1 MESSARPSVLSP
13 GQGVGVHTGLEPVLA
28 AEESDIDGGQRQA
41 RLQLHAN
48 ATVNSAMVSATV
60 AAALVL
66 LLWHRLPTPAVV
78 AWVLALAGA
87 LGWRLWLGRQ
97 LRRQLAAG
105 DGLVDALAG
114 DVWRSVYA
122 SFLLHGLVWAVVGPG
137 LVAVAPPTEV
147 QLVVFAIVC
156 LAGGAFL
163 VTAFDL
169 RAALWFGLP
178 ALLPTLLATAWWH
191 PTKRPMLFLVALFVV
206 SVFLAARRVAHAL
219 SEIVQLRAREAQR
232 AREARHLAQAAEV
245 ARAHAA
251 EQHLLLTRLLATTS
265 QGCWFIDNAG
275 CTTDVNLALCALL
288 GRTREE
294 LLGRPVLDFFA
305 EKDQASLKAQARTL
319 DQGQTATSELLV
331 ERPDGVRRHVRCDA
345 TPLLNNA
352 GQRIGAVALFS
363 DLTAYVQTE
372 QRLRTYEVVTNAI
385 TDLVS
390 VIDETRVYRL
400 VNDAWCRSTGHRR
413 ENAEGHSVQA
423 LMSHLVNT
431 EHHDLLGEAVL
442 GQVER
447 VVVVRLTLPGQ
458 GERVMETHYF
468 PYGLDAEG
476 RRCVVAVTR
485 DVSERESARAA
496 LALSEEYLRRT
507 LNATGDAIVASDA
520 DSPDQPVRFANA
532 QMLKLWGMPETL
544 ADKLTPNDFM
554 RHAEPLFIDRDAEVR
569 RIEAIVRHNLADES
583 QLQLR
588 DGRVLLR
595 RCIPADLQGRT
606 LRVWSFRDIT
616 SEVRAMEEVQD
627 SEAEQRALLEAFP
640 GYIARIDADMHYR
653 FANHRMAA
661 LLGST
666 PQQIVGRTVGD
677 VVGQAREVLVRD
689 AVRRALQG
697 ERVLLDRHHPA
708 QNGRPERFLQVTM
721 AAGVDPRSGQRS
733 VYAFGVDVS
742 ELQQAQTALTAARDE
757 AERANQAKSRFLS
770 QMSHELRTPLNAIL
784 GFAQLLDRQSRPP
797 LPPAQRAQV
806 QEILRGAR
814 HLLGL
819 INEIL
824 DLGRIESGA
833 LTLDMQAV
841 PLAALLDDCLGLVR
855 PLAQNHQVLLR
866 PPPPGLD
873 ALAVRADPLRLK
885 QVLLNLLGNAIKFNH
900 RGGEVALLCQVQGG
914 ELVLTVRDTGPG
926 LLPEEMARLFQPF
939 ERLDAE
945 RRGVE
950 GTGIGLAL
958 SHRLLQA
965 MGGDIGV
972 HSQVGEGAAFW
983 LRLPACPLPAPQ
995 LRWLP
1000 DAAGEP
1006 LGAGQPDAQ
1015 ADRLAERAALGPPRR
1030 VLYVEDNP
1038 INAMLMQA
1046 MLEPLPQLQVRL
1058 APDGP
1063 SGLRLAT
1070 ESPPDLVLMDIQMPG
1085 MDGFEVLR
1093 QLRAHPAT
1101 ATVPVIAVSAAARQA
1116 DIDTALAAGFSAYLA
1131 KPVDM
1136 GSLHLAVLSALRL
1149 A

>member
-1 MESSARPSVLSP
+1 MS
-13 GQGVGVHTGLEPVLA
+13 

-60 AAALVL
+60 AAALVA
-66 LLWHRLPTPAVV
+66 LLWQRLPAPALA
-78 AWVLALAGA
+78 AWLLALGGA
-87 LGWRLWLGRQ
+87 LGWRLWLGLQ
-97 LRRQLAAG
+97 LRRQLAAAE
-105 DGLVDALAG
+105 DGLAG
-114 DVWRSVYA
+114 PGGEDWRRVYA
-122 SFLLHGLVWAVVGPG
+122 SFLMHGLVWAVSGPG
-137 LVAVAPPTEV
+137 LVAVAPVADV

-156 LAGGAFL
+156 LAGGALL

-169 RAALWFGLP
+169 RAALMFGLP

-191 PTKRPMLFLVALFVV
+191 PAKRPMLVLVALFVV

-219 SEIVQLRAREAQR
+219 DEIVQLRAREASR
-232 AREARHLAQAAEV
+232 AREARQLAQAAEV

-251 EQHLLLTRLLATTS
+251 EQHLLLTRVLATTS
-265 QGCWFIDNAG
+265 QGCWFIDNTG
-275 CTTDVNLALCALL
+275 RTTDVNLALCALM
-288 GRTREE
+288 GRTREA
-294 LLGRPVLDFFA
+294 LLGRPVLEFFG
-305 EKDQASLKAQARTL
+305 ENDQLSLKAQARAL
-319 DQGQTATSELLV
+319 AQGQTASSELRL
-331 ERPDGVRRHVRCDA
+331 ERPDGERRHVRCDA
-345 TPLLNNA
+345 TPLLNGE

-363 DLTAYVQTE
+363 DLTAYVQAE

-385 TDLVS
+385 TDMVS

-400 VNDAWCRSTGHRR
+400 VNDAWCRTTGHSR
-413 ENAEGHSVQA
+413 EAAEGHTVHA
-423 LMSHLVNT
+423 LMPRLSHT
-431 EHHDLLGEAVL
+431 QHRDSLGEAVL

-447 VVVVRLTLPGQ
+447 VVVARLQFPSL
-458 GERVMETHYF
+458 GERLMETHYF

-485 DVSERESARAA
+485 DVSEREAARAA

-520 DSPDQPVRFANA
+520 DQPDQPVRFANA
-532 QMLKLWGMPETL
+532 QMLKLWGMPAEL
-544 ADKLTPNDFM
+544 ADKLTPNDIM
-554 RHAEPLFIDRDAEVR
+554 RYAEPLFIDREAEVR
-569 RIEAIVRHNLADES
+569 RIDAIVQHNLADES
-583 QLQLR
+583 RLQLR

-616 SEVRAMEEVQD
+616 SEVRAMEELQD

-640 GYIARIDADMHYR
+640 GYIARIDADMVYR

-677 VVGQAREVLVRD
+677 VVGSAREVLVRD

-708 QNGRPERFLQVTM
+708 QHGRPERFLQVTM

-733 VYAFGVDVS
+733 VYAFGVDVT
-742 ELQQAQTALTAARDE
+742 ELQLAQSALTAARDE

-784 GFAQLLDRQSRPP
+784 GFAQLLDRQARPP
-797 LPPAQRAQV
+797 LPAAQRAQV
-806 QEILRGAR
+806 LEILRGAR

-841 PLAALLDDCLGLVR
+841 PLAALLEDCVGLVR
-855 PLAQNHQVLLR
+855 PLAQGHQVLLR
-866 PPPPGLD
+866 PLPPGLD
-873 ALAVRADPLRLK
+873 TLAVRADPLRLK

-900 RGGEVALLCQVQGG
+900 RGGEVVLHCQVQGG
-914 ELVLTVRDTGPG
+914 ALVLTVRDTGPG

-939 ERLDAE
+939 ERLGAE

-983 LRLPACPLPAPQ
+983 LRLPACPLPVPQ
-995 LRWLP
+995 PRWLP
-1000 DAAGEP
+1000 EAQPEALGRGAADAAE
-1006 LGAGQPDAQ
+1006 AAVE
-1015 ADRLAERAALGPPRR
+1015 RLVERGALGPPRR

-1046 MLEPLPQLQVRL
+1046 MLEPLTQLQVRL

-1085 MDGFEVLR
+1085 MDGFEVL
-1093 QLRAHPAT
+1093 QHLRAHPAT
-1101 ATVPVIAVSAAARQA
+1101 AAVPVIAVSAAARQA